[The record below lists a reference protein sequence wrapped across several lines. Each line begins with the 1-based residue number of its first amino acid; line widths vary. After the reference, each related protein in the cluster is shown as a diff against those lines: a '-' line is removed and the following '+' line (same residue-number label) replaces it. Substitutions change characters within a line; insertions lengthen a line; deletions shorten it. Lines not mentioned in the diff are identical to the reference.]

1 MFRIE
6 GIDHVALAV
15 RDVECSVSWYTGVLG
30 LTRLHQ
36 NVWGN
41 SPAVVGV
48 GTTALALFPV
58 EGANPQPPP
67 KRDTLAMRHVAF
79 RVSRAD
85 FERAQTEL
93 LRRGITVE
101 FQDHGIAHSIYFHD
115 PDGHELELTTY
126 AIDYLPA

>member
-15 RDVECSVSWYTGVLG
+15 RDVERSVNWYTEVLG

-36 NVWGN
+36 DVWG
-41 SPAVVGV
+41 SYPAVVGA
-48 GTTALALFPV
+48 GATALALFPV
-58 EGANPQPPP
+58 EGAHAQPPP

-93 LRRGITVE
+93 PRRGIPVE
-101 FQDHGIAHSIYFHD
+101 FQDPGIAHSIYFHD

-126 AIDYLPA
+126 EIDPLT